1 MDLKSEIYN
10 FYCSKKFPD
19 FSFLL
24 ELLDRALSLL
34 ECEDVRYRPKEKEG
48 EKLSGGL
55 LDFCRDRSFSGEV
68 KPVIVVPD
76 LHARGYFLWN
86 VLNFEIE
93 VEIQDE
99 AEKNV
104 GKSAGKNAEKNVGKS
119 VGEKNAAGGK
129 PFDCKKNLK
138 KMTVL
143 DACMENR
150 IRLVCVG
157 DIFHSELRCHERWK
171 KSFEQYRC
179 GIIQSEA
186 MKQEMLENLNLLQ
199 MVLALKLACPESF
212 HCLKGNHENLLN
224 EEGRGNHP
232 FCKMAAEGE
241 MFYSFMA
248 DRYDDAIIYLFS
260 CLEHSLPL
268 CAVFPNLVVSHAE
281 PAFALTKSKIINYR
295 KFPEVTLALTW
306 TANGEAKEGSV
317 PETMKNLLGKGAE
330 DAVWI
335 GGHRPVKG
343 RYELRQD
350 GRYVQIHNPSA
361 QQVALVWPGKRFD
374 PETDIVNVAESE
386 GEGEGENP
394 EGVA

>member
-1 MDLKSEIYN
+1 MDLKSDIYS
-10 FYCSKKFPD
+10 FFSSSKFPE
-19 FSFLL
+19 FNSFL

-34 ECEDVRYRPKEKEG
+34 ENEDVRYRPREKDG

-55 LDFCRDRSFSGEV
+55 LDFCSHRSFAGEE

-93 VEIQDE
+93 LDDFGEVE
-99 AEKNV
+99 KS
-104 GKSAGKNAEKNVGKS
+104 SAGKKSGIVEKTR
-119 VGEKNAAGGK
+119 
-129 PFDCKKNLK
+129 K

-143 DACMENR
+143 DACLENK

-171 KSFEQYRC
+171 KAFGQYRS

-186 MKQEMLENLNLLQ
+186 MQQEMLENLNLLQ
-199 MVLALKLACPESF
+199 MVLTLKLACPESF

-232 FCKMAAEGE
+232 FYKMAAEGE

-248 DRYDDAIIYLFS
+248 DRYDDAIIYLLS

-268 CAVFPNLVVSHAE
+268 CAVFPKLVVSHAE
-281 PAFALTKSKIINYR
+281 PAFALAKNKIVNYR

-306 TANGEAKEGSV
+306 TANGEAEEGSV
-317 PETMKNLLGKGAE
+317 CQTLKNLLGKGAE
-330 DAVWI
+330 DAIWI

-343 RYELRQD
+343 KYELRQK
-350 GRYVQIHNPSA
+350 GLFVQIHNPSV
-361 QQVALVWPGKRFD
+361 QQVALVWPGKNFE
-374 PETDIVNVAESE
+374 PERDIVTVAE
-386 GEGEGENP
+386 EN
-394 EGVA
+394 GQN